1 MGKLVEE
8 FEAEWKKVP
17 PEASGN
23 GYSRK
28 FVEFCSAKALTVVC
42 QNIQEKI
49 TDGSFTRFTFDM
61 MLAWEK
67 PSYSD
72 DEPSMV
78 RRSPINDSLYSSN
91 NHSSILL
98 KFVQN
103 IYIKKMRII
112 AKTKERRKVMKRS
125 SL

>member
-1 MGKLVEE
+1 MGILVEE

-42 QNIQEKI
+42 QNIQVKI
-49 TDGSFTRFTFDM
+49 TDGSFIRFTFDM

-78 RRSPINDSLYSSN
+78 RPSSTRSLYSSN
-91 NHSSILL
+91 HHSSVPL

-103 IYIKKMRII
+103 IYKKN
-112 AKTKERRKVMKRS
+112 
-125 SL
+125 